1 MNKKEKGKTKLKREV
16 ILLHLARVGEMALE
30 TLLELGLGMG
40 EIAIAIMGST
50 SKRQSA
56 YYMWEATRKQ
66 RNIHIDLQSKV
77 AFSTMLSRLTK
88 EGLVERKKG
97 KIKITKIGL
106 EAVNSSRL
114 IPLIPLPDKKS
125 VLIIFDIPEKIS
137 SKREWIREELKR
149 MGFEMIQKSV
159 WKGNVIIPKEFLKDI
174 YNLKLKEYVHIFEVT
189 KYGTLEQ

>member
-16 ILLHLARVGEMALE
+16 LLLHLARVGEMALE

-40 EIAIAIMGST
+40 EIAIAMMGST

-56 YYMWEATRKQ
+56 YYMWEATTKQ
-66 RNIHIDLQSKV
+66 KNIHIDFQSKV
-77 AFSTMLSRLTK
+77 AFSTMLSRLAK

-97 KIKITKIGL
+97 KIKITKKGNNT
-106 EAVNSSRL
+106 VNSSRL
-114 IPLIPLPDKKS
+114 ISLTPLPNKKS
-125 VLIIFDIPEKIS
+125 VLVIFDIPEKIS
-137 SKREWIREELKR
+137 PKREWIREELKK

-159 WKGNVIIPKEFLKDI
+159 WKGNVVIPKEFLKDI

-189 KYGTLEQ
+189 KHGTLEQ